1 MRTYTDLIKE
11 EIIDFKKLLLEKY
24 YLLSLNETEAFVIM
38 RLYERSKFT
47 NTLVIPEIVKKMSIK
62 EDELGD
68 IIAKLVAKGLLTLTI
83 CDENDTFTEEFSLE
97 ETYKELAYLLENND
111 KVKEKN
117 EQSIMMKNL
126 VKKIELVSNRQL
138 SPFEYEII
146 RKWVYEY
153 KYDIGLIESLI
164 IKSSKLKKITCEM
177 IDRML
182 YAETHSTVTEDDV
195 RKAQELLEKKYGKSE

>member
-24 YLLSLNETEAFVIM
+24 YLLSLNETEAFVVM

>member
-1 MRTYTDLIKE
+1 MRTYIDLIKE

-24 YLLSLNETEAFVIM
+24 YLLSLNETEAFVVM